1 MTGDALRFDKTIV
14 AVATPPGRGAIAVV
28 RLSGPDAMQIAA
40 RLVRPWPLRPRV
52 AAHCGIFDGDEPLDD
67 AVVTAFPAPNSYTGE
82 DVVELSIHGG
92 YAVPASVVSALIRS
106 GATPA
111 LAGEFTRRA
120 MMNGKIDLIQAEGI
134 GELINARSSAM
145 RRAALHQLHGGLSRM
160 LAKLRDDILRLEA
173 LIAYDIDFPD
183 EDDGPVAEFDV
194 TRGIQQI
201 EEALVG
207 LLSTASFGRV
217 IRDGAM
223 VVIAGPPNAGKSSL
237 FNAMLGT
244 ARAIV
249 TEIPGTTRD
258 ALEAVID
265 TGAWPLRLVDT
276 AGIRPTADAVEKLGI
291 EASESFLA
299 RADVALVCAETRES
313 LGQVSAAVSRLTD
326 APVLEIWTKADLRD
340 PDREAPGGAGPI
352 SVSADER
359 SGLETLFDRISEVL
373 ARNYGT
379 HAAEESVLTTARQH
393 AAISLAL
400 DELAC
405 FREARGAGEIPTTV
419 AAVHLRAATGALE
432 DLIGAVNVED
442 VLTKLFGTFC
452 IGK

>member
-1 MTGDALRFDKTIV
+1 MPADALRLDKTIV
-14 AVATPPGRGAIAVV
+14 AIATPAGRGAIAVI
-28 RLSGPDAMQIAA
+28 RLSGPDALQIASK
-40 RLVRPWPLRPRV
+40 LVRPWPLQPRV
-52 AAHCGIFDGDEPLDD
+52 ATHCSLFDGDEALDD
-67 AVVTAFPAPNSYTGE
+67 AVVTAFTSPNSFTGE
-82 DVVELSIHGG
+82 DVVELSTHGG
-92 YAVPASVVSALIRS
+92 YAVPSSVVSALVRL

-120 MMNGKIDLIQAEGI
+120 LMNGKVDLIQAEGI
-134 GELINARSSAM
+134 AELINASSSAM
-145 RRAALHQLHGGLSRM
+145 QRAALHQLHGGFTRM
-160 LAKLRDDILRLEA
+160 LGTLRDDILQLEA
-173 LIAYDIDFPD
+173 LIAYDIDFPS
-183 EDDGPVAEFDV
+183 EDDGPVPESDV
-194 TRGIQQI
+194 TAGIQQL
-201 EEALVG
+201 EQSLAG

-217 IRDGAM
+217 IRYGAT

-265 TGAWPLRLVDT
+265 TGVWPLRLVDT
-276 AGIRPTADAVEKLGI
+276 AGLRPTVDAIEKLGI

-299 RADVALVCAETRES
+299 RADIALACADTRET
-313 LGQVSAAVSRLTD
+313 LNEVSAVLSRLTD
-326 APVLEIWTKADLRD
+326 APVVQVWTKADLR
-340 PDREAPGGAGPI
+340 APESEMSTAGSPI

-359 SGLETLFDRISEVL
+359 TGLADLFDRISAVL
-373 ARNYGT
+373 AESYGK
-379 HAAEESVLTTARQH
+379 HALDGSVVTTARQQ

-400 DELAC
+400 AELGR
-405 FREARGAGEIPTTV
+405 FREARINGEIPTTV

-432 DLIGAVNVED
+432 DLIGAVDVED
-442 VLTKLFGTFC
+442 VLTRLFSTFC